1 MITTKALK
9 QLLIEG
15 LSLEDIDPSDIAD
28 DDQLFNEGLGLDSVD
43 AIELI
48 VILDNEFG
56 IKFKDMNE
64 AKKVFTTIQVL
75 TDYLNENAKK

>member
-1 MITTKALK
+1 MITTEALK

-15 LSLEDIDPSDIAD
+15 LSLEDIDPSEIAD